1 MPPTPT
7 AINFSNTD
15 PAPATGFR
23 AAKFL
28 PSSQYAQPITQNGVT
43 LNIATRD
50 LSAQLPNLGG
60 VDARTSTSDIIG
72 IASQGMLVTFDSGG
86 ATIATL
92 DSAGILSAQSG
103 IADATPGS
111 SAGSGF
117 ALGDTL
123 AVSGGGG
130 SGAVLTVIGVGAGG
144 SITAFQINAQGI
156 GYTSGT
162 NVALTVLTGTGTGA
176 PNADITVPPA
186 YFVCAVKNIGAG
198 TVTLICG
205 PSSGLIDGVG
215 SVTLL
220 TFEACFLFFNGVNWW
235 TLPSPIAELP
245 IPPKTATYLI
255 GIPDYADLPNS
266 AVEPDTYYGPDTQP
280 VSPGSLDD
288 EFNGAVL
295 SGAWSWVQQGNPT
308 YSTAV
313 VSDSR
318 LILLADGGLGEIE
331 AVTIGTPGTG
341 FNVGDK
347 VSVSGGTGAVL
358 TVATLSGSG
367 IATLTITNPGTGY
380 SASNQTLTAIT
391 GSGTGATVVINTAS
405 NATYPLPRGI
415 VQPAPATPWQVTAE
429 ISMDGPPEQQIIAGI
444 FLSESATGKIAIF
457 GFFEGGGYTGG
468 QNVIWFPAEFWT
480 GQGLNNP
487 LSGSGGPYP
496 PTYNTSAQSVN
507 AYFQVED
514 DGTNLIF
521 GYSATG
527 VIFKTIL
534 KVARTTQFTTKPDYV
549 GLGMQSNPYSPT
561 STWYPAGQPTYL
573 VSKWFRRTL

>member
-123 AVSGGGG
+123 SVTGGGG

-156 GYTSGT
+156 AYISGT
-162 NVALTVLTGTGTGA
+162 NVALTVLTGTGSGA

-198 TVTLICG
+198 TVTVICG
-205 PSSGLIDGVG
+205 PSSGLIDGLA

-235 TLPSPIAELP
+235 TLPSPLDELP
-245 IPPKTATYLI
+245 IPPPTSTYLL
-255 GIPDYADLPNS
+255 GTPDYADLPNS

-280 VSPGSLDD
+280 VTPGSIDD

-295 SGAWSWVQQGNPT
+295 SGAWSWVQQGYAPL
-308 YSTAV
+308 STAV
-313 VSDSR
+313 VSGSR
-318 LILLADGGLGEIE
+318 LILTADQNIGEIE
-331 AVTIGTPGTG
+331 SITIGTPGTG
-341 FNVGDK
+341 FSIGDTLTIT
-347 VSVSGGTGAVL
+347 VHPGAIL
-358 TVATLSGSG
+358 TVASLSGSG
-367 IATLTITNPGTGY
+367 IATLAITNPGSGYVTGNF
-380 SASNQTLTAIT
+380 ALTVLT
-391 GSGTGATVVINTAS
+391 GGGSGSPTAHIGSTS
-405 NATYPLPRGI
+405 NSSNPLPRGI
-415 VQPAPATPWQVTAE
+415 VQPAPAPPWQVTIE
-429 ISMDGPPEQQIIAGI
+429 MSMDGPPEQQVMAGI
-444 FLSESATGKIAIF
+444 FLYESGSGKIAIF
-457 GFFEGGGYTGG
+457 GMYEGGGYYGG
-468 QNVIWFPAEFWT
+468 QDVIWFPAEFWT
-480 GQGLNNP
+480 GQPLDNP
-487 LSGSGGPYP
+487 LGGSGGPFP
-496 PTYNTSAQSVN
+496 PTIKVSAPSVS

-514 DGTNLIF
+514 DGTNLTF
-521 GYSATG
+521 NYSSTG
-527 VIFKTIL
+527 LAFKNFL
-534 KVARTTQFTTKPDYV
+534 KVARTAQFTTAPDMV
-549 GLGMQSNPYSPT
+549 GIGMQNGNAATPLSVYI
-561 STWYPAGQPTYL
+561 